1 MKEAKLTDKQRL
13 WAEYYIQTGNAT
25 LSAKFAGYK
34 GDNNALGVIGHRNL
48 RKTKIQTFLSKRYQ
62 QVAMASDEVMA
73 RLAKK
78 ARANVSDFVD
88 EHGLIDWNKVH
99 QSGDVIKSI
108 THTKGKQSKIE
119 LESSLRALELIG
131 KSHALFTDKVQL
143 EASTELIALM
153 REFQIT
159 DDDIRSDPLLYE
171 LFIAAG
177 IDLAGVSEDKEASSE
192 EGI

>member
-1 MKEAKLTDKQRL
+1 MKKKLTDKQRL

-34 GDNNALGVIGHRNL
+34 GNNNALGVVGHRNL
-48 RKTKIQTFLSKRYQ
+48 RNAKIQTFLSKRYQ
-62 QVAMASDEVMA
+62 EVAMASDEVMA

-88 EHGLIDWNKVH
+88 EQGLIDWEKVH

-131 KSHALFTDKVQL
+131 KYHALFTDKVQL

-159 DDDIRSDPLLYE
+159 DDDIRSDPLLYQ
-171 LFIAAG
+171 LFVAAG
-177 IDLAGVSEDKEASSE
+177 IDLAGISEDRTARREK
-192 EGI
+192 GI

>member
-1 MKEAKLTDKQRL
+1 MSDLTDKQHL

-25 LSAKFAGYK
+25 LAARLAGYK
-34 GDNNALGVIGHRNL
+34 GNDNTLAVVGHQNL
-48 RKTKIQTFLSKRYQ
+48 RKHKIQEFLSERYQ
-62 QVAMASDEVMA
+62 EVAMASDEVMA

-88 EHGLIDWNKVH
+88 ESGIIDWRKVH

-131 KSHALFTDKVQL
+131 KHHILFTDKVQL
-143 EASTELIALM
+143 EASAELVDLM

-159 DDDIRSDPLLYE
+159 DDDIRSDPLLSQ
-171 LFIAAG
+171 LFVAAG
-177 IDLAGVSEDKEASSE
+177 IDLAGISKDETVSGE
-192 EGI
+192 EKNS